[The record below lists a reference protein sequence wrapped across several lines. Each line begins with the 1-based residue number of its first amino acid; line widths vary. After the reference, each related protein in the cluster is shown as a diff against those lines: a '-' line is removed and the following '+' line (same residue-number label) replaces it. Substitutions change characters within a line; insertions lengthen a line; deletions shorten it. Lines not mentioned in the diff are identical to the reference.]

1 MTTLD
6 MPRAVHRA
14 MAPAAF
20 LGRKLGAAILTLV
33 GLATIVFA
41 MTKVIP
47 GDEAQVAA
55 GESAT
60 PEQVEEVRSQLGLDK
75 PAAMQYFDYLGR
87 MLHGDL
93 GTSTS
98 TRQPVLDDVLARL
111 PGTLE
116 LVFLAMVLAVSFA
129 VPVATIAAA
138 RSRGG
143 FDKVS
148 RVGAIV
154 AFGLPGFWLA
164 LMLQWVLGS
173 WLQILP
179 ISGRISVGVEV
190 PHRTGMTLVDA
201 ALAGDFAAFSNA
213 FQHLMLPAFVL
224 SVAVAAQMFRALR
237 ADLVRVR
244 SRDHMTVAQAKGVPI
259 LRLWTRHALPNATG
273 PLLNII
279 GIEIGMLVGSAIF
292 VESVF
297 GLSGVGDYLSNAVSR
312 KDITAVIGTVT
323 VVGVIVVVANFIV
336 DMLQLAHD
344 PRLRTPGKVQ

>member
-1 MTTLD
+1 MTTLETTS
-6 MPRAVHRA
+6 PVRRLAG
-14 MAPAAF
+14 PGAF
-20 LGRKLGAAILTLV
+20 LGRKLGAALLTLA
-33 GLATIVFA
+33 GLATLVFA
-41 MTKVIP
+41 MTKLIP

-55 GESAT
+55 GDTAT
-60 PEQVEEVRSQLGLDK
+60 PEQVARVREQLGLDGS
-75 PAAMQYFDYLGR
+75 AFAQYIRYMVRL
-87 MLHGDL
+87 LHGDL
-93 GTSTS
+93 GVSSS

-116 LVFLAMVLAVSFA
+116 LVLLAMVLAVSAA
-129 VPVATIAAA
+129 VPLATLAAA
-138 RSRGG
+138 RARGG

-173 WLQILP
+173 WWQILP

-201 ALAGDFAAFSNA
+201 LLAGDLAAFSNA
-213 FQHLMLPAFVL
+213 FQHLILPATVL
-224 SVAVAAQMFRALR
+224 AIAVAAQMFRVLR
-237 ADLVRVR
+237 ADLIRVR
-244 SRDHMTVAQAKGVPI
+244 GRDHITVARAKGVTPR
-259 LRLWTRHALPNATG
+259 RLWLRHALPNATG
-273 PLLNII
+273 PLLDVV
-279 GIEIGMLVGSAIF
+279 GIEIGILVGSAIF

-323 VVGVIVVVANFIV
+323 VIGVIVVVANFVV
-336 DMLQLAHD
+336 DLLQLAHD
-344 PRLRTPGKVQ
+344 PRLRTQGKAR